1 MITLSFIRKQGKT
14 SYLGEV
20 LPQLL
25 LHVQVGFLSI
35 FSFPIVKCVLVFLLR
50 EVFLKNFKKE
60 KKQLID
66 AAQELKIVLRISS
79 NLSTEF

>member
-1 MITLSFIRKQGKT
+1 MMTARASLESRVKQVT
-14 SYLGEV
+14 
-20 LPQLL
+20 QLL

-35 FSFPIVKCVLVFLLR
+35 SSFPTVKCVLVFLLC
-50 EVFLKNFKKE
+50 EVFLKNSKKE

-66 AAQELKIVLRISS
+66 VAQELKIVLRISS